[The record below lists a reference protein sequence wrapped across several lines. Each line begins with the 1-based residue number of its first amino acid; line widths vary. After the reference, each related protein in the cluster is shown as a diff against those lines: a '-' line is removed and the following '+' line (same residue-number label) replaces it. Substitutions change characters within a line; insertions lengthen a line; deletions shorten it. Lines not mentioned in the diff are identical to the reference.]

1 MPKEKEGFREQ
12 LDRLS
17 ARFPG
22 QETITLKEACDV
34 VGLHR
39 QTLLSDK
46 SFPAKKPGGA
56 KNAKIVV
63 PIVAL
68 ARYLSC

>member
-1 MPKEKEGFREQ
+1 MPKEKEGFREE

-22 QETITLKEACDV
+22 RETISITEACEV
-34 VGLHR
+34 VGISR
-39 QTLLSDK
+39 WTLMKDK
-46 SFPAKKPGGA
+46 DFPAKKPGRG

-68 ARYLSC
+68 ARYLS